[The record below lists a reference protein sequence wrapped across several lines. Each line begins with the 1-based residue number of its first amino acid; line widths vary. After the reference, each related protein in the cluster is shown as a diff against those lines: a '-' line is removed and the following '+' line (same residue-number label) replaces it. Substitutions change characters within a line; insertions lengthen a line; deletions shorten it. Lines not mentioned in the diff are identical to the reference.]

1 MFESSLGIVN
11 APNRPMA
18 SSPSRWN
25 RWLLALG
32 PLRATLALTALGALA
47 ALVVAE
53 LLLLASGRSLD
64 AVAAA
69 LALACAVLL
78 VPPLVLPLLRGWQRS
93 EQARAEQDLLAA
105 RDDLTGACSRRQFL
119 QLAEREWARCRRYEM
134 AAALLLVDIDHFRR
148 VNDLHGAHAGDR
160 LLRAIAHATQETL
173 RQADLLGR
181 FGGDEFVVFLA
192 HADTLGALDAAERIR
207 DKVARLALEA
217 PGGEPIRT
225 TVSVGVVALA
235 PGHDTLADLL
245 ADAER
250 ALQTAKDAGR
260 NCVRTPP
267 AAAPAGKAEGS
278 DAARGHEGRRNGP
291 RDTRAK

>member
-1 MFESSLGIVN
+1 MSS
-11 APNRPMA
+11 

-32 PLRATLALTALGALA
+32 PARATMLLTAVGAGAALLLSEALLLLTGRPLHAVVAVLAVLCA
-47 ALVVAE
+47 ALV
-53 LLLLASGRSLD
+53 
-64 AVAAA
+64 
-69 LALACAVLL
+69 
-78 VPPLVLPLLRGWQRS
+78 VPPLVLPLLRNWQSS
-93 EQARAEQDLLAA
+93 EQARAEQDLLSA

-119 QLAEREWARCRRYEM
+119 ALAEREWARCRRYEM
-134 AAALLLVDIDHFRR
+134 TAAMLMLDIDHFRR

-160 LLRAIAHATQETL
+160 LLRAIAHASQETL
-173 RQADLLGR
+173 RQADLMGR

-207 DKVARLALEA
+207 DKVARLTLEA
-217 PGGEPIRT
+217 PGGDAIRT

-235 PGHDTLADLL
+235 PGHDALADLI

-250 ALQTAKDAGR
+250 ALQAAKDAGR

-267 AAAPAGKAEGS
+267 VPSLPGPPTDAGQPW
-278 DAARGHEGRRNGP
+278 RQEGRKDGP
-291 RDTRAK
+291 RDTRAQ

>member
-1 MFESSLGIVN
+1 VPELPSS
-11 APNRPMA
+11 AMPP

-32 PLRATLALTALGALA
+32 PLRATLLLTALGALA
-47 ALVVAE
+47 ALVLSEA
-53 LLLLASGRSLD
+53 LLLLSGR
-64 AVAAA
+64 APHPVAAL
-69 LALACAVLL
+69 LALACALLL
-78 VPPLVLPLLRGWQRS
+78 VPPLVLPLLRYWRRS
-93 EQARAEQDLLAA
+93 EDARAEQDLLAA

-119 QLAEREWARCRRYEM
+119 ALAEREWSRCRRYEM
-134 AAALLLVDIDHFRR
+134 PAALLLVDIDHFRR
-148 VNDLHGAHAGDR
+148 VNDLHGRPAGDR

-181 FGGDEFVVFLA
+181 FGGEEFVVFLA

-207 DKVARLALEA
+207 DKVARLTLEA

-235 PGHDTLADLL
+235 RGHETLTELL

-250 ALQTAKDAGR
+250 ALQAAKDAGR

-267 AAAPAGKAEGS
+267 APAAAAAADAEPPR
-278 DAARGHEGRRNGP
+278 DQEGRKDGP